1 MGFSFEV
8 KKTYFPHWCSPFLM
22 FTHSLHSLKLSVLCK
37 ATCYYKYTL
46 GLNDSNLSFW
56 VNYTFKFVSRKKLL
70 FRRPEKV
77 HESYLK
83 TCSLKITVY
92 INVETSGQDIL
103 WNSFFLTFFRLQ
115 DWFFSVVLGTHDQH
129 ICIPQMAEISGSPL
143 IRQSQ
148 RTGVRRLP
156 ISPSSPA
163 PEPQLQTAACEDQQI
178 NKPTAEIRTKTFHK
192 YNVLNKMALFI
203 HK

>member
-8 KKTYFPHWCSPFLM
+8 KKHIFHIDVLF
-22 FTHSLHSLKLSVLCK
+22 FDVHSLTHSLKLSVLCK

-163 PEPQLQTAACEDQQI
+163 PEPQLQQLPVKISKSTNQQLKSEQKHFTNI
-178 NKPTAEIRTKTFHK
+178 MCWIKWPCSYISS
-192 YNVLNKMALFI
+192 
-203 HK
+203 